1 MTFII
6 LPMATMAIGFLLG
19 VITADS
25 IGEDKRIK
33 DIEREMKILKRRMD
47 NV

>member
-33 DIEREMKILKRRMD
+33 DLERKLKRLERRMEG
-47 NV
+47 

>member
-33 DIEREMKILKRRMD
+33 DLERKLKRLERRLQG
-47 NV
+47 

>member
-1 MTFII
+1 MEFII

-25 IGEDKRIK
+25 IGEDKRIDK
-33 DIEREMKILKRRMD
+33 MERQIKRLERRLQG
-47 NV
+47 